1 MRIVHT
7 SDWHAGRVWKGVRR
21 HDELTR
27 ALDGL
32 LGAAR
37 ASGDVRAD
45 VTSSDILLAIA
56 LMCQPIPNQDL
67 HVNERIIHIFIEG
80 LRHS

>member
-1 MRIVHT
+1 MEHL
-7 SDWHAGRVWKGVRR
+7 AP
-21 HDELTR
+21 

-37 ASGDVRAD
+37 RSCHIRAD
-45 VTSSDILLAIA
+45 VTATDVLLVVA
-56 LMCQPIPNQDL
+56 LMCQPVLSQDL
-67 HVNERIIHIFIEG
+67 HFKERMIRTFIEG